1 MAGSLMMYT
10 NSTTWHG
17 GLDSPNHGC
26 PRAQPVS
33 GGPLTSREVH
43 PDLQIHHVTAALQR
57 VRSKEDFM
65 GLPSHPKIMRTSKH
79 HLMACLLE
87 VEPMLDIVRAD
98 IDLHIREVL
107 VQRPHA
113 AVIGSCIIQTCQ
125 HRNQQLRAVHQQLL
139 ASYSKEPQA
148 DHADM
153 HPPNFL

>member
-10 NSTTWHG
+10 DSTTWHG

-43 PDLQIHHVTAALQR
+43 PDLQIHHVTAALQH

-98 IDLHIREVL
+98 IDLHIRGSAC
-107 VQRPHA
+107 A
-113 AVIGSCIIQTCQ
+113 APTRCGNWLLHNTDMPASKPAATCCASTIVSII
-125 HRNQQLRAVHQQLL
+125 
-139 ASYSKEPQA
+139 
-148 DHADM
+148 
-153 HPPNFL
+153 